1 MKRRPGLYYDQDI
14 SSVFGE
20 LRTSEKGLS
29 PGDAEKRLEEYGK
42 NELKE
47 KEKVSVL
54 KLFLS
59 QFKSIL
65 ILILVIASIVS
76 ALLGEAIDA
85 VVILF
90 TVFLAGIL
98 GFVQEYRAEKAI
110 ELLKSLTSPE
120 ATVIRNGTEKK
131 IPSTDLVPGDIILL
145 QIGDRIPAD
154 ARIIE
159 EFNLKVDESS
169 LTGESVPAQKV
180 TDNLPPDT
188 PEADRKN
195 MVYAGTA
202 VAYGR
207 GKAVITATGMK
218 TSFGELAGLL
228 GTIERSRT
236 PLQESLDKFGRWVGA
251 ATLVIV
257 AFVAVLG
264 VFLGFPPLDMF
275 LWGVALAV
283 AAIPEALPAVVTV
296 GLGLGVRRMVKRHA
310 LVRKLPSVETLGS
323 TNVICSDKTG
333 TLTQN
338 KMTVEWMYVNG
349 QTLKVTGVGYDPEGK
364 FLKGDSEKDGWEN
377 GDLEVSGNDTHL
389 RVLLLGAALCNDS
402 NLYNEEDGWKIRG
415 DPTEAALVVAAAKAG
430 FEKSELDR
438 NYPRLAEIPFS
449 SESKRM
455 TTFNRLED
463 GPGNFLDSKLV
474 AFSKGAPEVILSSC
488 TKIFLDGEIKVLTSE
503 QKQEISE
510 QVKEL
515 ADQALRVMA
524 FSFRPFEENFSP
536 GKVSSG
542 EIPAEKVE
550 EDMVFSGLTGMRDP
564 PREEVKAAIRTC
576 EDAGIKT
583 VMITG
588 DHKITAAAIARE
600 LGILKENDLTLTGSE
615 LNNLE
620 DREFEDSV
628 EKVSVYARVYPAHKL
643 RVVEALKKKGYI
655 VAMTG
660 DGVNDAPALKA
671 ADMGIAMGITGT
683 DVSKEASSMI
693 LTDDNFASIVSAVE
707 EGRNIFKNIKNFI
720 TYGLT
725 CHIGEVLIVLIAIL
739 GWQILPLMAVQI
751 LWINLITD
759 GLPPMALSV
768 EPPDRGLMRQKP
780 RNVEEGLITRREI
793 ASGLGIGGLITVQAL
808 IVLVWALDNGFSI
821 SKLQTMVF
829 TLVVFSE
836 MFNAFNWRSDRY
848 SVFSLGLFTNKAL
861 IYAVLTTV
869 ILQVMVIYVPFLQFA
884 FSTVP
889 LSSSELGIILALAST
904 TLISVEI
911 LKYLTGRRD
920 SKKESV

>member
-1 MKRRPGLYYDQDI
+1 
-14 SSVFGE
+14 
-20 LRTSEKGLS
+20 
-29 PGDAEKRLEEYGK
+29 
-42 NELKE
+42 
-47 KEKVSVL
+47 
-54 KLFLS
+54 
-59 QFKSIL
+59 
-65 ILILVIASIVS
+65 
-76 ALLGEAIDA
+76 
-85 VVILF
+85 
-90 TVFLAGIL
+90 
-98 GFVQEYRAEKAI
+98 
-110 ELLKSLTSPE
+110 
-120 ATVIRNGTEKK
+120 
-131 IPSTDLVPGDIILL
+131 
-145 QIGDRIPAD
+145 
-154 ARIIE
+154 
-159 EFNLKVDESS
+159 
-169 LTGESVPAQKV
+169 
-180 TDNLPPDT
+180 
-188 PEADRKN
+188 
-195 MVYAGTA
+195 
-202 VAYGR
+202 
-207 GKAVITATGMK
+207 
-218 TSFGELAGLL
+218 
-228 GTIERSRT
+228 
-236 PLQESLDKFGRWVGA
+236 
-251 ATLVIV
+251 
-257 AFVAVLG
+257 
-264 VFLGFPPLDMF
+264 
-275 LWGVALAV
+275 
-283 AAIPEALPAVVTV
+283 
-296 GLGLGVRRMVKRHA
+296 
-310 LVRKLPSVETLGS
+310 
-323 TNVICSDKTG
+323 
-333 TLTQN
+333 
-338 KMTVEWMYVNG
+338 MTVEWMYVNG

-389 RVLLLGAALCNDS
+389 RVFLLGAALCNDS

-524 FSFRPFEENFSP
+524 FSFRPFEENLSP
-536 GKVSSG
+536 EKVSSG

-869 ILQVMVIYVPFLQFA
+869 ILQMMVIYVPFLQFA